1 MKLSAAADPSS
12 MSPWL
17 HRSGVSRTLMGEFCE
32 SGYCSISDS
41 LTGVSMTVGGEVVV
55 SNLNV
60 SGVRVSILRFL
71 ESVLGGDG
79 CGGAVGCGGDDSGG
93 GGGGGGCASSC
104 SFGMEG
110 LICIVRAVLSSLCL
124 YACVLALL

>member
-12 MSPWL
+12 MSPWS

-41 LTGVSMTVGGEVVV
+41 LTGVSMTVGGEIVV

-60 SGVRVSILRFL
+60 SGVKVSILRFL

-79 CGGAVGCGGDDSGG
+79 CGGDDSCG